1 MSERKHNFTDPS
13 LTRIKTSFQ
22 FYLPAGT
29 RSSTESSHHKLT
41 CSGFC
46 WASPGFVCNQRRGQ
60 RAKLR
65 NDDVSFLFWGTLL
78 SDLALLVWPA
88 PLLLELLP
96 FTFYMR
102 SGLKSFVQRKRKNE
116 KRKSVYCKQTER
128 FSTRWSLFLSQKHK
142 RVVSLEIN
150 EALLW
155 KWKILQ
161 GFFFLFSIS
170 EAQGDI
176 ATEDREFSQS
186 WALQSKYR
194 SKKVSDRHKCRVK
207 DRQHNE
213 ERGSGR
219 GKERVLTQWDPR
231 GLIQT
236 WLSGQRNSISVW
248 MEAET

>member
-46 WASPGFVCNQRRGQ
+46 WASLGFVCNQRSGQ

-116 KRKSVYCKQTER
+116 KRKSVYRKQTER

-170 EAQGDI
+170 EAHGDI
-176 ATEDREFSQS
+176 ATEDREFSNHELCR
-186 WALQSKYR
+186 ANI
-194 SKKVSDRHKCRVK
+194 DRYLKRF
-207 DRQHNE
+207 
-213 ERGSGR
+213 
-219 GKERVLTQWDPR
+219 
-231 GLIQT
+231 QT
-236 WLSGQRNSISVW
+236 DTS
-248 MEAET
+248 AE